1 MWLRTIFRRR
11 NNTLAPE
18 PRTALDEQLLRR
30 LERLV
35 LATARSLP
43 GGLSGEHA
51 SRRRMPAPTF
61 SDHRPYSTGDDLR
74 YIDWNAYARLDHLH
88 LKIGEAEQDVRVT
101 VLLDCSSSMD
111 WGEGDYNK
119 SHFARLLTSAI
130 GYIALSKGD
139 HLQVLPFG
147 GEQPAAWGPASSR
160 QRAANL
166 LLYLQRL
173 VPAGTTSAAALLAR
187 LARGLAGPQDAGA
200 RGGLL
205 VVISDLLHNQ
215 DLQSALRTFQPPRW
229 QVLMLHIL
237 HPYELQP
244 DLSGDID
251 LEDSETGARLPLL
264 ADARSLATYE
274 DAVQR
279 WCDEL
284 ESDCVRQNQVYARLT
299 TDLSLERAALPYL
312 RRREILR

>member
-1 MWLRTIFRRR
+1 MWLRTIFRRN
-11 NNTLAPE
+11 NNTPAAE
-18 PRTALDEQLLRR
+18 PQTALDEQLLRR

-35 LATARSLP
+35 LATARTLP

-101 VLLDCSSSMD
+101 VLLDCSASMD

-119 SHFARLLTSAI
+119 LHFARLITSAI
-130 GYIALSKGD
+130 GYIALSTGD

-166 LLYLQRL
+166 LLYLRRL
-173 VPAGTTSAAALLAR
+173 TSAGTTNATDLLTR
-187 LARGLAGPQDAGA
+187 LARGLAGPRDAGP

-205 VVISDLLHNQ
+205 IIISDLLHNQ
-215 DLQSALRTFQPPRW
+215 DLQSALRNFQPPRW
-229 QVLMLHIL
+229 QVLVLHVL

-244 DLSGDID
+244 DITGDID
-251 LEDSETGARLPLL
+251 LEDSETAARLPLL

-274 DAVQR
+274 AAVQR
-279 WCDEL
+279 WCDEI
-284 ESDCVRQNQVYARLT
+284 ESACVRHDQMYARLT
-299 TDLSLERAALPYL
+299 TDMSVEQAALPYL
-312 RRREILR
+312 RQRKVLR

>member
-11 NNTLAPE
+11 NNGPAPE

-101 VLLDCSSSMD
+101 IVLDCSTSMD
-111 WGEGDYNK
+111 WGMGDSNK
-119 SHFARLLTSAI
+119 LHFARLLASAI
-130 GYIALSKGD
+130 GYIALSTGD
-139 HLQVLPFG
+139 KLQLMPFG

-160 QRAANL
+160 QRAANML
-166 LLYLQRL
+166 VYLQHL
-173 VPAGTTSAAALLAR
+173 SPAGKTSATELLTR
-187 LARGLAGPQDAGA
+187 LARGLAGPRDAGA

-215 DLQSALRTFQPPRW
+215 DLQSALRTFQAPRW
-229 QVLMLHIL
+229 QVLVLHVL
-237 HPYELQP
+237 HPDELRP
-244 DLSGDID
+244 DITGDID
-251 LEDSETGARLPLL
+251 LEDSETEARLPLL
-264 ADARSLATYE
+264 ADARSLAAYE
-274 DAVQR
+274 AAVQR
-279 WCDEL
+279 WCKEI
-284 ESDCVRQNQVYARLT
+284 ESGCARYNQMYARLT
-299 TDLSLERAALPYL
+299 TDMSLERAALPYL
-312 RRREILR
+312 RQRELLR